1 MSITLQAIVL
11 VAAVVAL
18 SVVAVDSLDIW
29 EWEKFAQND
38 GTVSEYTADKS
49 VYASDADE
57 EKSATISVT
66 GTATASVDPD
76 IFTVRLG
83 VSTQDKNAGMALSS
97 NSKTMENVIAGVMG
111 AGINRDEISTSS
123 LKVYPVYGDYD
134 YDKNESPIVGFRAEN
149 IILIETTKLDS
160 ATSIID
166 GASEAGANRIDGLRF
181 TLSSE
186 LRKEM
191 ENLLLQDAVLDAKNR
206 ANEALKPLGNSV
218 SDVKTVNLS
227 PIRYGGY
234 DMQYS
239 AKAESFSSAPIFSS
253 SEDVTASVH
262 VVFTIQ

>member
-11 VAAVVAL
+11 AAAVVAL

-49 VYASDADE
+49 VYASDADA

-166 GASEAGANRIDGLRF
+166 GASEAGANRQGSKPWS
-181 TLSSE
+181 TY
-186 LRKEM
+186 
-191 ENLLLQDAVLDAKNR
+191 
-206 ANEALKPLGNSV
+206 EAW
-218 SDVKTVNLS
+218 
-227 PIRYGGY
+227 
-234 DMQYS
+234 
-239 AKAESFSSAPIFSS
+239 
-253 SEDVTASVH
+253 SVH
-262 VVFTIQ
+262 IRGKHQKRTSRAYKKSPKGSMCKTSVHSDCKSNSIKITH

>member
-49 VYASDADE
+49 VYASDADA

-111 AGINRDEISTSS
+111 AGINKDEISTS
-123 LKVYPVYGDYD
+123 VYPVYGDYD

-149 IILIETTKLDS
+149 ILIETTKLDS
-160 ATSIID
+160 ATSIIYQQ
-166 GASEAGANRIDGLRF
+166 I
-181 TLSSE
+181 
-186 LRKEM
+186 
-191 ENLLLQDAVLDAKNR
+191 
-206 ANEALKPLGNSV
+206 
-218 SDVKTVNLS
+218 S
-227 PIRYGGY
+227 PRYI
-234 DMQYS
+234 
-239 AKAESFSSAPIFSS
+239 E
-253 SEDVTASVH
+253 
-262 VVFTIQ
+262 

>member
-1 MSITLQAIVL
+1 MTS
-11 VAAVVAL
+11 
-18 SVVAVDSLDIW
+18 
-29 EWEKFAQND
+29 
-38 GTVSEYTADKS
+38 
-49 VYASDADE
+49 
-57 EKSATISVT
+57 
-66 GTATASVDPD
+66 
-76 IFTVRLG
+76 VRLG

-111 AGINRDEISTSS
+111 AGINKDEISTSS

-239 AKAESFSSAPIFSS
+239 AKAESFHTVRYSLPGFDVHYYGSSRPFWHA
-253 SEDVTASVH
+253 
-262 VVFTIQ
+262 VFLHL

>member
-1 MSITLQAIVL
+1 M
-11 VAAVVAL
+11 
-18 SVVAVDSLDIW
+18 DRH
-29 EWEKFAQND
+29 
-38 GTVSEYTADKS
+38 
-49 VYASDADE
+49 
-57 EKSATISVT
+57 
-66 GTATASVDPD
+66 
-76 IFTVRLG
+76 FTVRRLG